1 MFNRPPGESTGV
13 HPWGMTQFPASPAP
27 HSTQR
32 ITRLTRRDIFDYLS
46 GEGGPWWGQLDEID
60 FLGSLYDLNRLAST
74 DSRFTKAREDITQH
88 RVNNPLDWPDDWVFE
103 YPQFQLLDGPDE
115 VLLTFLARFVH
126 PEVQP
131 DADHSSQRVAKLNR
145 LLGPDGWTLRAFKSI
160 SGRPVYAPAP
170 APATGPLVSLPL
182 GDDDTGKL
190 DLVLGQIYSLLD
202 RDGEEVAR
210 DLLRPAVLMLR
221 RDGGFYHPTPGDGW
235 TDATYEAVLTVPSV
249 LLPAFTEAVINAV
262 WQRLEAVLARLQRE
276 DVQSLVVEG
285 DMGPLPA
292 VSPDWR
298 TQTTEPDLPVLRR
311 LRIGLLAT
319 EFDVMAQDFSDL
331 EIRGQGLPYFY
342 DTRRGRLITDF
353 LLDDRP
359 RVATLCNV
367 TLINKDGILSP
378 RVKLWKKD
386 KTKAAKTAAMEAI
399 PGTEAPQIVK
409 ALVDTSDVHES
420 FWKVIRFLQSC
431 VGLDIPESSLRLV
444 VGDEA
449 ELARLL
455 ADQDRTTLLEAV
467 RTAVGGAL
475 TEEDIR
481 LISNRKSQ
489 LQRFRQLLTDPE
501 YFERERQQTAG
512 PEAVWQGLFEEN
524 PWIFGYGLNLV
535 ACEPLNDGKLERIT
549 TGANIFTGA
558 GKRSDAVMR
567 SKGFISSLLLC
578 EIKTHLTPLLAGT
591 PYRPPDVYQVSRDV
605 VGAVA
610 QVQKTAHKALRLVT
624 GELHKLYEDDGAP
637 TDIEIST
644 ARPRQVLVIGSLSE
658 FTDRGSTNP
667 EKITSFEQYRRSIQ
681 DVEVITFDELY
692 ERACFIVEDR

>member
-1 MFNRPPGESTGV
+1 
-13 HPWGMTQFPASPAP
+13 MTQSAASPASRSN
-27 HSTQR
+27 STQR
-32 ITRLTRRDIFDYLS
+32 ITTLTRRDIVDYLS
-46 GEGGPWWGQLDEID
+46 GEGGPWWGRLDEID
-60 FLGSLYDLNRLAST
+60 FLGSLYDLDRLAST
-74 DSRFTKAREDITQH
+74 DRRFRTAREDIIQH
-88 RVNNPLDWPDDWVFE
+88 RVNNPLDWSDDWVFK
-103 YPQFQLLDGPDE
+103 YPQFQLHDRPDE
-115 VLLTFLARFVH
+115 VLLAFLGRFVH
-126 PEVQP
+126 PKVQP
-131 DADHSSQRVAKLNR
+131 DVDHASQLVAKLNR
-145 LLGPDGWTLRAFKSI
+145 LLGPDGWTLRAFKFI

-170 APATGPLVSLPL
+170 APDTDPLVSLPL
-182 GDDDTGKL
+182 DDDDTGKL
-190 DLVLGQIYSLLD
+190 DLVLGQTYSLLD

-210 DLLRPAVLMLR
+210 DLLRPTVLTLR
-221 RDGGFYHPTPGDGW
+221 RDGGFYHPMPGDGW
-235 TDATYEAVLTVPSV
+235 TAATYEAVLTVPSV
-249 LLPAFTEAVINAV
+249 LLPAFTEAVTNAV
-262 WQRLEAVLARLQRE
+262 WQRLEAVLARLQRA

-298 TQTTEPDLPVLRR
+298 NQTAEPDLPVLRR
-311 LRIGLLAT
+311 LRIGLPTT
-319 EFDVMAQDFSDL
+319 EFDVTTQDFSDL

-342 DTRRGRLITDF
+342 DTRRSRLITNF

-367 TLINKDGILSP
+367 TLINKDGVLSP
-378 RVKLWKKD
+378 RIKLWKKD
-386 KTKAAKTAAMEAI
+386 KTKAAKTAATEAI
-399 PGTEAPQIVK
+399 PGPEAPQIVK

-489 LQRFRQLLTDPE
+489 LQRFRQLLTDPD
-501 YFERERQQTAG
+501 YFERERQQVAG

-578 EIKTHLTPLLAGT
+578 EIKTHMTPLLAGT
-591 PYRPPDVYQVSRDV
+591 PYRPPDVYQVSKDV

-644 ARPRQVLVIGSLSE
+644 ARPRQVLVIGRLSE
-658 FTDRGSTNP
+658 FADRGSVNP

>member
-1 MFNRPPGESTGV
+1 
-13 HPWGMTQFPASPAP
+13 MTQSAASPAS
-27 HSTQR
+27 HSNSTQR
-32 ITRLTRRDIFDYLS
+32 ITTLTRRDIVAYLT
-46 GEGGPWWGQLDEID
+46 GEGGPWWGRLDEID
-60 FLGSLYDLNRLAST
+60 FLGSLYDLDRLVST
-74 DSRFTKAREDITQH
+74 DRRFTTAREDIIQH
-88 RVNNPLDWPDDWVFE
+88 RVNNPLDWSDDWVFE
-103 YPQFQLLDGPDE
+103 SPQFQLHDGPDE
-115 VLLTFLARFVH
+115 VLLAFLARFVH

-131 DADHSSQRVAKLNR
+131 DVDHASQRVAKLNR
-145 LLGPDGWTLRAFKSI
+145 LLGPDGWTLRPFKFI

-170 APATGPLVSLPL
+170 APDTGPLVSLPL
-182 GDDDTGKL
+182 DDEDTGKL
-190 DLVLGQIYSLLD
+190 DLVLGQTYSLLD

-210 DLLRPAVLMLR
+210 DLLRPTVLTLR
-221 RDGGFYHPTPGDGW
+221 PDGGFYHPIPGDGW

-262 WQRLEAVLARLQRE
+262 WQRLEAVLTRLHRA

-298 TQTTEPDLPVLRR
+298 DQTAEPDLPVLRR
-311 LRIGLLAT
+311 LRIGLQTT
-319 EFDVMAQDFSDL
+319 EFDVTTQDFSDL

-342 DTRRGRLITDF
+342 DTRRSRLITDF

-367 TLINKDGILSP
+367 TLVNKDGVLSP
-378 RVKLWKKD
+378 RIKLWKKD
-386 KTKAAKTAAMEAI
+386 KTKVAKTAAMEAI
-399 PGTEAPQIVK
+399 PGTEAPQMVK
-409 ALVDTSDVHES
+409 ALVDTSDAHES

-481 LISNRKSQ
+481 LISNRKAQ
-489 LQRFRQLLTDPE
+489 LQRFRSLLNDPE
-501 YFERERQQTAG
+501 FFEQERGQVAG
-512 PEAVWQGLFEEN
+512 PEAVWQGFFEEN
-524 PWIFGYGLNLV
+524 PWIFGYGLTLV
-535 ACEPLNDGKLERIT
+535 ACGPIDEGKLERIT
-549 TGANIFTGA
+549 TGANIFAGA

-567 SKGFISSLLLC
+567 SRGFISSLLFC
-578 EIKTHLTPLLAGT
+578 EIKTHLTSLLASA
-591 PYRPPDVYQVSRDV
+591 PYRVPDVYQVSKDV

-610 QVQKTAHKALRLVT
+610 QVQKTAYKAQQLVS
-624 GELHKLYEDDGAP
+624 GQLHRHFRDDGAP
-637 TDIEIST
+637 TGIEVST
-644 ARPRQVLVIGSLSE
+644 VRPRQVLVIGSLSE
-658 FTDRGSTNP
+658 LTDGGAANP

>member
-1 MFNRPPGESTGV
+1 
-13 HPWGMTQFPASPAP
+13 MTQSAASPAS
-27 HSTQR
+27 HSNSTQR
-32 ITRLTRRDIFDYLS
+32 ITTLTRRDIFDYLC
-46 GEGGPWWGQLDEID
+46 GEGGPWWGRLDEID
-60 FLGSLYDLNRLAST
+60 FLGSLYDLDRLAST
-74 DSRFTKAREDITQH
+74 DSRFTTAREDIIQH
-88 RVNNPLDWPDDWVFE
+88 RINNPLDWSDDWVFE

-115 VLLTFLARFVH
+115 VLLAFLARLVH

-131 DADHSSQRVAKLNR
+131 DVDHSSQRVAKLNR
-145 LLGPDGWTLRAFKSI
+145 LLGPDGWTLRPFKFI

-170 APATGPLVSLPL
+170 APDTGPLVSLPL
-182 GDDDTGKL
+182 DDDDTGKL
-190 DLVLGQIYSLLD
+190 DLVLGQTYSLLD

-210 DLLRPAVLMLR
+210 DLLRPTVLTLR
-221 RDGGFYHPTPGDGW
+221 RDGGIYNPIPGDGW

-262 WQRLEAVLARLQRE
+262 WQRLEAVLTRLQRE
-276 DVQSLVVEG
+276 DVQSLVIEG

-298 TQTTEPDLPVLRR
+298 DQTAELDLPVLRR

-319 EFDVMAQDFSDL
+319 EFDVTAQDFSDL

-359 RVATLCNV
+359 QVATLCHV
-367 TLINKDGILSP
+367 TLINKDGVLSP
-378 RVKLWKKD
+378 RIKLWKKD

-481 LISNRKSQ
+481 LISNRKAQ
-489 LQRFRQLLTDPE
+489 LQRFRNLLNDPDF
-501 YFERERQQTAG
+501 FEQERGQVAG
-512 PEAVWQGLFEEN
+512 PEAVWQGFFEEN
-524 PWIFGYGLNLV
+524 PWIFGYGLTLV
-535 ACEPLNDGKLERIT
+535 ACGPYDDGKLERIT
-549 TGANIFTGA
+549 TGANLFAGA

-567 SKGFISSLLLC
+567 SKGFISSLLFC
-578 EIKTHLTPLLAGT
+578 EIKTHLTSLLASA
-591 PYRPPDVYQVSRDV
+591 PYRVPDVYQVSKEV

-610 QVQKTAHKALRLVT
+610 QVQKTAYKAQQLVS
-624 GELHKLYEDDGAP
+624 GQLHRHFRDDGAP
-637 TDIEIST
+637 TGIEVST
-644 ARPRQVLVIGSLSE
+644 VRPRQVLVIGRLSE
-658 FTDRGSTNP
+658 FADRGSVNP

>member
-1 MFNRPPGESTGV
+1 
-13 HPWGMTQFPASPAP
+13 MTQSAASPAT
-27 HSTQR
+27 HSNSTQR
-32 ITRLTRRDIFDYLS
+32 ITTLTRRDILGYLN
-46 GEGGPWWGQLDEID
+46 GEGGPWWGRLEEID
-60 FLGSLYDLNRLAST
+60 FLGSLYDLDRLPST
-74 DSRFTKAREDITQH
+74 DHRFTTARDDIVQH
-88 RVNNPLDWPDDWVFE
+88 RYNNFDWPDDWVFE
-103 YPQFQLLDGPDE
+103 YPAFQLLDGPDE
-115 VLLTFLARFVH
+115 ILLAFLARFVH

-131 DADHSSQRVAKLNR
+131 DVDHVSQRVAKLNR
-145 LLGPDGWTLRAFKSI
+145 ILGPDGWTLRTFEFV

-182 GDDDTGKL
+182 DDDDASKL
-190 DLVLGQIYSLLD
+190 DLVLGQTCSLLD
-202 RDGEEVAR
+202 GDREVVAR
-210 DLLRPAVLMLR
+210 DLLRPAVLTLR
-221 RDGGFYHPTPGDGW
+221 RDGGFYHPNADDGW
-235 TDATYEAVLTVPSV
+235 TADTYEAVLTVPSV
-249 LLPAFTEAVINAV
+249 LLPAYTEAVATAV
-262 WQRLEAVLARLQRE
+262 WQRLEAVLANLQRT

-298 TQTTEPDLPVLRR
+298 NQTAEPDLPVLRGF
-311 LRIGLLAT
+311 RIGLPTT
-319 EFDVMAQDFSDL
+319 EFDVTAQDFSDL
-331 EIRGQGLPYFY
+331 EIRGGGLPHFY

-367 TLINKDGILSP
+367 TLINKDGVLSP
-378 RVKLWKKD
+378 RIKLWKKD
-386 KTKAAKTAAMEAI
+386 KTKAAKTAVMEAI
-399 PGTEAPQIVK
+399 PGAEAPQIVK
-409 ALVDTSDVHES
+409 ALVDTSDCHES
-420 FWKVIRFLQSC
+420 FWKVIRFIQSS

-475 TEEDIR
+475 TESDIR
-481 LISNRKSQ
+481 LISNRKAQ
-489 LQRFRQLLTDPE
+489 LQRFGRLLNDPE
-501 YFERERQQTAG
+501 FFEQERDQVAG
-512 PEAVWQGLFEEN
+512 PEAVWQGFFEGN
-524 PWIFGYGLNLV
+524 SWIFGYGLTLV
-535 ACEPLNDGKLERIT
+535 ACGPFDDGKLERIT
-549 TGANIFTGA
+549 TGANIFAGA

-567 SKGFISSLLLC
+567 SKGFISSLLFC
-578 EIKTHLTPLLAGT
+578 EIKTHLTSLLASA
-591 PYRPPDVYQVSRDV
+591 PYRRPDVYQVSNDV

-610 QVQKTAHKALRLVT
+610 QVQKTAYKAQQLVS
-624 GELHKLYEDDGAP
+624 GQLHNHFRDDGTP
-637 TDIEIST
+637 TGIEVST

-658 FTDRGSTNP
+658 FTDSGATNP

>member
-1 MFNRPPGESTGV
+1 
-13 HPWGMTQFPASPAP
+13 MTQSAADFSAP
-27 HSTQR
+27 QSIQR
-32 ITRLTRRDIFDYLS
+32 ITPLTRRDLFKYLNA
-46 GEGGPWWGQLDEID
+46 EGGPWWGAVDEID
-60 FLGSLYDLNRLAST
+60 FLEPVYDLDQVASN
-74 DSRFTKAREDITQH
+74 DPRFATAREDIIQH
-88 RVNNPLDWPDDWVFE
+88 RVNNPWDWPDEWVFE
-103 YPQFQLLDGPDE
+103 DPRFQLLDGPDE
-115 VLLTFLARFVH
+115 ILLAFLTRFVH

-131 DADHSSQRVAKLNR
+131 DVDQASQRVAKLNR
-145 LLGPDGWTLRAFKSI
+145 LLGPDGWTLRSFDFI
-160 SGRPVYAPAP
+160 SGRPVYASAP
-170 APATGPLVSLPL
+170 VPDTGPLVSLPL
-182 GDDDTGKL
+182 DDDDAGKL
-190 DLVLGQIYSLLD
+190 DLVLGQTYSILD
-202 RDGEEVAR
+202 RDGEEIAR
-210 DLLRPAVLMLR
+210 DLLRPAVLTLR
-221 RDGGFYHPTPGDGW
+221 RDGGFYHPMPGDGW
-235 TDATYEAVLTVPSV
+235 TVATYEAVLTVPSV
-249 LLPAFTEAVINAV
+249 LWPAFTEAVRAAV
-262 WQRLEAVLARLQRE
+262 WQRLEAVLTRLQRE

-298 TQTTEPDLPVLRR
+298 NQTAEPDLPVLRR
-311 LRIGLLAT
+311 LRIGLPSA
-319 EFDVMAQDFSDL
+319 EFDVTAHDFSDL
-331 EIRGQGLPYFY
+331 EIRGEGLPYFY
-342 DTRRGRLITDF
+342 DTRRNCLITEF

-359 RVATLCNV
+359 QVATLCHV
-367 TLINKDGILSP
+367 TLINKDGVLSP
-378 RVKLWKKD
+378 RIKLWKKD
-386 KTKAAKTAAMEAI
+386 KTKAARTAVMETL
-399 PGTEAPQIVK
+399 PGTETPQIVK
-409 ALVDTSDVHES
+409 AFVDTNDVHES

-431 VGLDIPESSLRLV
+431 VGLDLPESNLRLV

-475 TEEDIR
+475 TEADIR
-481 LISNRKSQ
+481 LISNRKAQ
-489 LQRFRQLLTDPE
+489 LQRFQLLLTDPE
-501 YFERERQQTAG
+501 HFEQERQQAAG

-524 PWIFGYGLNLV
+524 PWIFGYGLDLV

-578 EIKTHLTPLLAGT
+578 EIKTHKTPLLAGT

-610 QVQKTAHKALRLVT
+610 QVQKTGDKALRLVK
-624 GELHKLYEDDGAP
+624 GELHRLYEDDGSP

-644 ARPRQVLVIGSLSE
+644 IRPRQVLVIGSLSE

-667 EKITSFEQYRRSIQ
+667 EKIASFEQYRRSIQ

-692 ERACFIVEDR
+692 ERACFIVKDS